1 MANFTFAHEKYP
13 SMIVGQPEKEQRMEL
28 VVSGLIKIGYKM
40 VDEDWMM
47 GGSQEISIYRFER
60 ARDKLVLQAETYED
74 LKLFGA
80 KKLLKEVGHLALP
93 VKETL

>member
-60 ARDKLVLQAETYED
+60 GRDKLVLQAETYED

-80 KKLLKEVGHLALP
+80 KKLLKEVEQLALP